1 MNTLVMFCFGTS
13 WDVFLATLRGLCTGV
28 RWRSYGENP
37 HLKDF
42 FNVLSLSADRDQGIY
57 ISTIEAYNVSQLC
70 QPLLVKLLQ

>member
-1 MNTLVMFCFGTS
+1 MISLQSF
-13 WDVFLATLRGLCTGV
+13 RELCAGV

-57 ISTIEAYNVSQLC
+57 ISTIEAYNVSQSC
-70 QPLLVKLLQ
+70 QPLLVKLLL